1 MAIIYT
7 YPSKSNPSNDDLIV
21 ITDVSD
27 SNKTKVARISDLP
40 GGATSGVSS
49 VTVGTH
55 YTSSGDP
62 ITISP
67 TTGAVIVT
75 LGEYDGGSNVGYVPD
90 GGSNTT
96 FLRGDG
102 TWATPAASPGDPVN
116 SVQFNNAGSF
126 GGDADFTYDST
137 NNILTVSNIVESDLN
152 GAVLQKVYNN
162 TLGTLAK
169 GQVVYLSGGNNG
181 DIPHVE
187 LALASSASTMPALGI
202 VRENI
207 SASTEGEVVVS
218 GELTGL
224 NLTGFTTGDDLF
236 VSNTIAGGIQTT
248 SPRSEANLI
257 QKIGKVIKGGS
268 GGAISVLGAFRANA
282 TPNLNEGSIFI
293 GDAANESS
301 TLAIGGSG
309 TVLKSNG
316 TTATWSTDD
325 NTTYGL
331 SVPATQTNPDIR
343 LTGTNPFSTA
353 DVQVVGGS
361 GIEVTG
367 NATTD
372 IVNISGGEQIIE
384 WDNKL
389 WLTDNPSTFCI
400 RPQDGGVTAPQSI
413 NEARYWVDD
422 TFNPV
427 PGTEPV
433 YTGKIVH
440 LEFYMATNFSQGE
453 WVVEEPAVTPER
465 TAFLAAQL
473 SAGSLLLA
481 GLPFK
486 PLAHPISG
494 SFLDPLGIT
503 PTGSCLITNNTGWDR
518 SPYLAPTIGKVYGNG
533 NVVTAAFSGWPSQI
547 IQNYVQLKTIGTL
560 NLIGGAQPR
569 SLQSGSMV
577 LSGHI
582 IYLTGEDPGDPY
594 TPDRSGGPE
603 G

>member
-1 MAIIYT
+1 LAHTI
-7 YPSKSNPSNDDLIV
+7 PHQV
-21 ITDVSD
+21 
-27 SNKTKVARISDLP
+27 
-40 GGATSGVSS
+40 SGVSS

-207 SASTEGEVVVS
+207 SASNEGEVVVS

-224 NLTGFTTGDDLF
+224 NLTGFTTGDNLF

-361 GIEVTG
+361 GIEVT
-367 NATTD
+367 
-372 IVNISGGEQIIE
+372 
-384 WDNKL
+384 L
-389 WLTDNPSTFCI
+389 
-400 RPQDGGVTAPQSI
+400 SI
-413 NEARYWVDD
+413 
-422 TFNPV
+422 
-427 PGTEPV
+427 
-433 YTGKIVH
+433 
-440 LEFYMATNFSQGE
+440 
-453 WVVEEPAVTPER
+453 
-465 TAFLAAQL
+465 
-473 SAGSLLLA
+473 
-481 GLPFK
+481 
-486 PLAHPISG
+486 
-494 SFLDPLGIT
+494 
-503 PTGSCLITNNTGWDR
+503 
-518 SPYLAPTIGKVYGNG
+518 
-533 NVVTAAFSGWPSQI
+533 
-547 IQNYVQLKTIGTL
+547 
-560 NLIGGAQPR
+560 
-569 SLQSGSMV
+569 
-577 LSGHI
+577 
-582 IYLTGEDPGDPY
+582 
-594 TPDRSGGPE
+594 
-603 G
+603 